1 MTLQILSDL
10 HLESPKGYDVFE
22 IEPRAPYLAL
32 LGDIGT
38 VGPHKAELLA
48 FLTAQLRQF
57 RAVLFVPGNHE
68 AYHASWAD
76 ALDILRDF
84 EQLVRADASLGD
96 FVLLD
101 RAVFRPD
108 AAGGSVVVLG
118 CSLFSAVPAGSADV
132 VGYRLNDFYH
142 TGGGWDV
149 ASHNEAHARDL
160 QWLNA
165 QVAALENGPTVE
177 SIMVL
182 THWSP
187 TRDPRAADPRHA
199 GSDITSA
206 FATDLSGEDCFQ
218 SAKVKVWAFGHTHWN
233 CDFTAE
239 RNGACPLRLVTNQ
252 RGYYFSQAQGFDAN
266 KTINTSSSGGPESS
280 GRVA

>member
-1 MTLQILSDL
+1 MALQILSDL

-48 FLTAQLRQF
+48 FLTAQLSQF

-68 AYHASWAD
+68 AYHVSWP
-76 ALDILRDF
+76 DILGTLRDF

-108 AAGGSVVVLG
+108 VNVDVDDAANGSVVVLG
-118 CSLFSAVPAGSADV
+118 RSLFSAVPADSADV
-132 VGYRLNDFYH
+132 VGYRLNDPLR

-149 ASHNEAHARDL
+149 ASHNAAHARDQ

-165 QVAALENGPTVE
+165 QVAALENDPAVE
-177 SIMVL
+177 SIAVL

-206 FATDLSGEDCFQ
+206 FATDLSGEDCFR
-218 SAKVKVWAFGHTHWN
+218 SPKVKVWAFGHTHWN

-239 RNGACPLRLVTNQ
+239 RTEASP
-252 RGYYFSQAQGFDAN
+252 
-266 KTINTSSSGGPESS
+266 
-280 GRVA
+280 